1 MKKTR
6 VSLILSLVPDDKF
19 TDNQNLPSTLTS
31 APMISTPLSVADP
44 TLQLLQ
50 QQQMLQNGMNDPL
63 SVNQMAL
70 AQQMASL
77 QMQQQLLQQQFSYPV
92 KSKFETNNSI
102 FDLECTR
109 SSGRSSSRP
118 SSGKHESSS
127 DASPTRLS

>member
-1 MKKTR
+1 M
-6 VSLILSLVPDDKF
+6 PDDKF

-92 KSKFETNNSI
+92 KTININEHI
-102 FDLECTR
+102 I
-109 SSGRSSSRP
+109 
-118 SSGKHESSS
+118 
-127 DASPTRLS
+127 